1 MSDFDPRFDPAFQRG
16 YDGPAV
22 TRPATSDAPA
32 PSQADPPLVRID
44 PQAAIAPQV
53 EQDELPPRRGN
64 PFLVA
69 LGVIGVALAVG
80 GLVLVFQLRTLFGD
94 GNGNPD
100 FDYVTLQT
108 LMIAAPILAGL
119 GLATGIGVLFV
130 LAVRWGR

>member
-1 MSDFDPRFDPAFQRG
+1 MNDFDPRFDPAFQRG

-22 TRPATSDAPA
+22 TPPTTSDAPA
-32 PSQADPPLVRID
+32 PAAPPLVRID
-44 PQAAIAPQV
+44 PQAAVVSQA
-53 EQDELPPRRGN
+53 EQDDLPPRRGN

-69 LGVIGVALAVG
+69 LAVIGVALAVG
-80 GLVLVFQLRTLFGD
+80 GLVLVFQLRTIFGD
-94 GNGNPD
+94 GNGNPE

>member
-22 TRPATSDAPA
+22 TPPATSDASAPA
-32 PSQADPPLVRID
+32 APPLVRID
-44 PQAAIAPQV
+44 PQAAVAPQA
-53 EQDELPPRRGN
+53 ELDELPPRRGN

-69 LGVIGVALAVG
+69 LAVIGVALAVG
-80 GLVLVFQLRTLFGD
+80 GLVLVFQLRTIFGD

-108 LMIAAPILAGL
+108 LMIAAPILTGL
-119 GLATGIGVLFV
+119 GVATGIGVLFV
-130 LAVRWGR
+130 FAVRWGR

>member
-22 TRPATSDAPA
+22 TPPPTADAPA
-32 PSQADPPLVRID
+32 PAAPPLVRID
-44 PQAAIAPQV
+44 PQAAAAPQADD
-53 EQDELPPRRGN
+53 DELAPRRGN

-69 LGVIGVALAVG
+69 LAVIGIALAVG
-80 GLVLVFQLRTLFGD
+80 GLVLVFQLRTIFGD

>member
-1 MSDFDPRFDPAFQRG
+1 M
-16 YDGPAV
+16 
-22 TRPATSDAPA
+22 
-32 PSQADPPLVRID
+32 RID
-44 PQAAIAPQV
+44 PQAAVAPQA

-69 LGVIGVALAVG
+69 LAVIGVALAVG
-80 GLVLVFQLRTLFGD
+80 GLVLVFQLRTIFGD

-108 LMIAAPILAGL
+108 LMIAAPILTGL

-130 LAVRWGR
+130 FAVRWGR